1 LTDTTASTRP
11 SSEGLQELPS
21 SALIMGLYY
30 GSAEVGSAERRR
42 LAHIHALSQRRV
54 WREDDCKDMAQWVA
68 QHLGIG
74 TYKARKLV
82 DCAAAIEDLPRIS
95 DALESGVL
103 SIDKVVEL
111 TRFATRY
118 DQQKLIT
125 WARKVSPSRVKKR
138 ADEYC
143 ARDRDD
149 NSYDRTR
156 RYLRWMID
164 EDLVYLEAVL
174 PSDVG
179 LPVLEA
185 IDIKAESLSRLPAEG
200 LDSFDVVEQRRIDA
214 LCELVLDGA
223 GGSGGSQAPV
233 TEVIV
238 HTRLHET
245 GFGNGVNAQGVVLH
259 PDTVERLT
267 CDCRLRFVLTD
278 ESGNAAGIGRAS
290 RDVPWWLRQAVLKAY
305 DFSCVFPG
313 CDCRRYLDAHHVVHW
328 SRGGR
333 TDFDNLIP
341 LCSRHHD
348 LVHEHGWSVFR
359 GTKGTVIWYRPD
371 GREYLPGPEPPGPET
386 TTVDPESSYQL
397 TL

>member
-1 LTDTTASTRP
+1 MQRP
-11 SSEGLQELPS
+11 SSHGLEELPS

-30 GSAEVGSAERRR
+30 SSAEVGSAERRR
-42 LAHIHALSQRRV
+42 LAHIQALSQRRV
-54 WREDDCKDMAQWVA
+54 WLEDDCRDMTQWVS

-82 DCAAAIEDLPRIS
+82 DCAGAIESLPKIS

-111 TRFATRY
+111 TRIAMPY
-118 DQQKLIT
+118 NQQRLIT
-125 WARKVSPSRVKKR
+125 WARKVSPSRIKKR

-149 NSYDRTR
+149 NSYNRKNLD
-156 RYLRWMID
+156 LRWVID
-164 EDLVYLEAVL
+164 EDIVYFQGAMAADQGLPFLNAIDDRAERLVEL
-174 PSDVG
+174 PSEDTDE
-179 LPVLEA
+179 L
-185 IDIKAESLSRLPAEG
+185 RLQG
-200 LDSFDVVEQRRIDA
+200 QRRLRA
-214 LCELVLDGA
+214 LRELVLEKD
-223 GGSGGSQAPV
+223 GGSPSAAV

-238 HTRLHET
+238 HTRLHES
-245 GFGNGVNAQGVVLH
+245 GFGNGVNSQGVVLH

-278 ESGNAAGIGRAS
+278 EVGNAAGIGRAS
-290 RDVPWWLRQAVLKAY
+290 RDVPSWLRQAVLKAY

-328 SRGGR
+328 SRGGP

-359 GTKGTVIWYRPD
+359 GTNGTVIWYRPD
-371 GREYLPGPEPPGPET
+371 GREYLPGPEPPERLAVHQF
-386 TTVDPESSYQL
+386 VDHDRGDFAY
-397 TL
+397 

>member
-1 LTDTTASTRP
+1 MTDTVTGPRP
-11 SSEGLQELPS
+11 SSEGLKELPS

-95 DALESGVL
+95 DALESGLL

-149 NSYDRTR
+149 NSYNRKNLD
-156 RYLRWMID
+156 LRWMID
-164 EDLVYLEAVL
+164 QDILYFQGGMPVDHGLPFLNAIEDRAETLREL
-174 PSDVG
+174 PS
-179 LPVLEA
+179 E
-185 IDIKAESLSRLPAEG
+185 
-200 LDSFDVVEQRRIDA
+200 DVVELLLQGQRRLRA
-214 LCELVLDGA
+214 LRELVLAGSGGS

-278 ESGNAAGIGRAS
+278 EVGNAAGIGRAS

-313 CDCRRYLDAHHVVHW
+313 CDCRRYLVPPAQVSPRSRAQLRPERKARGVV
-328 SRGGR
+328 RTGEYGR
-333 TDFDNLIP
+333 D
-341 LCSRHHD
+341 
-348 LVHEHGWSVFR
+348 E
-359 GTKGTVIWYRPD
+359 
-371 GREYLPGPEPPGPET
+371 
-386 TTVDPESSYQL
+386 
-397 TL
+397 